1 MIMSKK
7 MHLSWHDIEM
17 FLQEKIDRKDL
28 VKKKDHYI
36 SEILEIS
43 KDLEIYKGNDDLY
56 LVEYEMYIE
65 RISKNRQIIE
75 GLKLIFPEDEGL
87 KMISTDLLIKNK

>member
-17 FLQEKIDRKDL
+17 FLQEKIDKKDL

-36 SEILEIS
+36 SEILEIR

-65 RISKNRQIIE
+65 RISKNRQIYRRFKIN
-75 GLKLIFPEDEGL
+75 
-87 KMISTDLLIKNK
+87 ISRR

>member
-1 MIMSKK
+1 
-7 MHLSWHDIEM
+7 
-17 FLQEKIDRKDL
+17 
-28 VKKKDHYI
+28 
-36 SEILEIS
+36 
-43 KDLEIYKGNDDLY
+43 
-56 LVEYEMYIE
+56 MYIE